1 MSSKPLLK
9 LESIAEENPHYL
21 DPEEYPGWR
30 EHFGNDRPITLEIG
44 FGNGNFLLDMAV
56 RFPEYNYVGMD
67 FYHKG
72 IRRLFTR
79 LQRLGLE
86 NIRVAYGDAKEKVPF
101 LFQEGELAEIYINF
115 PDPWPKKRHHKRRLI
130 KPHTVACFREKLAP
144 EGRLRLAT
152 DYEPYAMEMLE
163 ILNQDSGLR
172 NLHPAPGFT
181 NLREDIPRTKY
192 EKNFLNQGK
201 TIYYLDYVKVPTA

>member
-9 LESIAEENPHYL
+9 FETIADENPYFL
-21 DPEEYPGWR
+21 DPEEYPDWPQQ
-30 EHFGNDRPITLEIG
+30 FGDDHPVVLEIG
-44 FGNGNFLLDMAV
+44 FGTGSFLLDMAV
-56 RFPEYNYVGMD
+56 QHPDHNLIGMD

-79 LQRLGLE
+79 MSRYGLT
-86 NIRVAYGDAKEKVPF
+86 NIRVAYGDAKEKIPF
-101 LFQEGELAEIYINF
+101 LFREGELTEIYINF

-130 KPHTVACFREKLAP
+130 KPPVVRSFWEKLVP

-152 DYEPYAMEMLE
+152 DFEDYAMEMLE
-163 ILNQDSGLR
+163 VLGADPGFH
-172 NLHPAPGFT
+172 NLHPDPGFT
-181 NLREDIPRTKY
+181 NHREDVPRTKY

-201 TIYYLDYVKVPTA
+201 KIYYLDFVKVPCP

>member
-9 LESIAEENPHYL
+9 FETIADESPYFL
-21 DPEEYPGWR
+21 DPEEYPDWPQQF
-30 EHFGNDRPITLEIG
+30 ENDHPISLEIG

-56 RFPEYNYVGMD
+56 QHPDHNFIGMD

-79 LQRLGLE
+79 MARYGLT
-86 NIRVAYGDAKEKVPF
+86 NIRVAYGDAKEKIPF
-101 LFQEGELAEIYINF
+101 LFREEELAEIHINF

-130 KPHTVACFREKLAP
+130 KAPVVRTLWEKLAP

-152 DYEPYAMEMLE
+152 DFESYAMEMLE
-163 ILNQDSGLR
+163 VLGADPGFR
-172 NLHPAPGFT
+172 NLHPDPGFMHQ
-181 NLREDIPRTKY
+181 REDVPRTKY

-201 TIYYLDYVKVPTA
+201 KIYYLDFVKVPCA